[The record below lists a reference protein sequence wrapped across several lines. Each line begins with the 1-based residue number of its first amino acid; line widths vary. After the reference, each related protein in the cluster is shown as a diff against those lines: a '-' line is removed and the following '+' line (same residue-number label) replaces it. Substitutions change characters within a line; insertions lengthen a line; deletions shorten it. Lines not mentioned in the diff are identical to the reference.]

1 MVSSNAMFLV
11 CDMIN
16 DLVHEDGP
24 NGKKG
29 YGPILARRNVL
40 GNTAD
45 AIGKARAAGVK
56 IGYVRVGFSQDYRE
70 CPPTSRIFQGAKKA
84 GLFKLG
90 TWGTE
95 VHPMLAPMPADYD
108 IIKHRVSPFYGT
120 TLEPILRANGI
131 QRLYVC
137 GVSTSGAVLSA
148 AKDGHD
154 RDYEVFVLE
163 DCCAA
168 LTDEQHQGVID
179 QMNRMTTI
187 LTSKEVTFTEGVP
200 SGR

>member
-1 MVSSNAMFLV
+1 MATNAIYLV

-29 YGPILARRNVL
+29 YGPIVAQRNTIA
-40 GNTAD
+40 NTAE
-45 AIGKARAAGVK
+45 AIRKARAARVK

-70 CPPTSRIFQGAKKA
+70 CPPTSRLFQGAKKA

-95 VHPMLAPMPADYD
+95 VHPALAPQPGDFD
-108 IIKHRVSPFYGT
+108 IVKHRVSPFYAT
-120 TLEPILRANGI
+120 NLEPILRSNAI
-131 QRLYVC
+131 QRIYVS

-154 RDYEVFVLE
+154 RDYQMFVLD
-163 DCCAA
+163 DCSAA
-168 LTDEQHQGVID
+168 LTDEQHQSVME
-179 QMNRMTTI
+179 QMQRMVTTV
-187 LTSKEVTFTEGVP
+187 TSKDVTFTEG
-200 SGR
+200 S

>member
-1 MVSSNAMFLV
+1 MSDAIFLV

-40 GNTAD
+40 SNTAE
-45 AIGKARAAGVK
+45 AIRKARAAGVK

-70 CPPTSRIFQGAKKA
+70 CPPTSRLFQGAKKA
-84 GLFKLG
+84 RLFKLG
-90 TWGTE
+90 AWGTE
-95 VHPMLAPMPADYD
+95 VHPTLAPQPTDYD
-108 IIKHRVSPFYGT
+108 IVKHRVSPFYGT
-120 TLEPILRANGI
+120 NLEPILRANGI

-154 RDYEVFVLE
+154 RDYEIFVLE

-168 LTDEQHQGVID
+168 LTDEQHQAVVE

-187 LTSKEVTFTEGVP
+187 VTSKEVTFMEGTEKV
-200 SGR
+200 

>member
-1 MVSSNAMFLV
+1 MADKAIFLV
-11 CDMIN
+11 CDMVN

-29 YGPILARRNVL
+29 YGPILARRNVIA
-40 GNTAD
+40 NTAD
-45 AIGKARAAGVK
+45 AIQKARAAGVA
-56 IGYVRVGFSQDYRE
+56 IGYVRVGFSPDYRE

-90 TWGTE
+90 EWGTE
-95 VHPMLAPMPADYD
+95 VHPALAPQPGDYD
-108 IIKHRVSPFYGT
+108 IVKHRVSPFYGT
-120 TLEPILRANGI
+120 SLEPILRANGI
-131 QRLYVC
+131 RRLYVC

-168 LTDEQHQGVID
+168 LTDEQHQGVIE

-187 LTSKEVTFTEGVP
+187 VTSKEVTFAESV
-200 SGR
+200 